1 MSEEHNK
8 LEHNKHAEKAIIAF
22 LILGLA
28 IAIFNQFQLY
38 SFKPIE
44 NVEAKTVSESSVPT
58 GLSIVQ
64 VAVVPKGT
72 PSIYGEELKV
82 KYDDVS
88 ASNQQLADQTI
99 DKLGNLDRTINLQ
112 GRDLERYVYVVSQI
126 SCEYC
131 CGADSIIVRKED
143 VEEMNQR
150 IDEAIA
156 AGKITKEEAE
166 QYRQTPGNAACGCAH
181 SFAMRGLAKYLITKH
196 GNEYTD
202 NEILEELGKWKTLFF
217 PGQMQQKADVL
228 KERGIELSYINLAS
242 NKYRRIEIEQSQ
254 GSASNMVGGC

>member
-131 CGADSIIVRKED
+131 CGA
-143 VEEMNQR
+143 
-150 IDEAIA
+150 EAITFSN
-156 AGKITKEEAE
+156 G
-166 QYRQTPGNAACGCAH
+166 QAACGCAH
-181 SFAMRGLAKYLITKH
+181 SYAMRGLAKYLLTKH
-196 GNEYTD
+196 PEMTND
-202 NEILEELGKWKTLFF
+202 EILNELGKWKTLFF
-217 PGQMQQKADVL
+217 PDSINAKAQIL
-228 KERGIELSYINLAS
+228 KENNIELSYINLAS
-242 NKYRRIEIEQSQ
+242 NKYRGIEQGNAQ
-254 GSASNMVGGC
+254 GSMVGGC

>member
-1 MSEEHNK
+1 MSEEHSK
-8 LEHNKHAEKAIIAF
+8 PEHNKHIEKAIIAF

-28 IAIFNQFQLY
+28 ITIFNQFQLF
-38 SFKPIE
+38 SFKSIGD
-44 NVEAKTVSESSVPT
+44 VEAKIVNKNSIPT

-64 VAVVPKGT
+64 AAVIPKGT
-72 PSIYGEELKV
+72 PKIYGEELKV
-82 KYDDVS
+82 RYDDVS

-99 DKLGNLDRTINLQ
+99 DILGNLDKTINLQ
-112 GRDLERYVYVVSQI
+112 GKDLERYVYVVSQM

-131 CGADSIIVRKED
+131 CGAKSIIVRKED
-143 VEEMNQR
+143 VEEMNVR

-196 GNEYTD
+196 GAEYTD

-217 PGQMQQKADVL
+217 PGQIQQKANVL
-228 KERGIELSYINLAS
+228 KERGIELSYVNLAS
-242 NKYRRIEIEQSQ
+242 NKYRGIEKEQSQ
-254 GSASNMVGGC
+254 SSTGEMVGGC